1 MNITLK
7 CMNCLLI
14 LSKLFTLLRQK
25 TIQILQELRIPNK
38 LVRLIKMTIQN
49 KEASV
54 KIENLTSNPILI
66 SSGVRQGDPFSATI
80 FNLILGSVIKKL
92 NLRGYVSLKLNQ
104 IVAYADAVAL
114 PARSL
119 KALKEIF
126 HELQNEAT
134 LVGLSIN
141 KGKTKYMQIKRMGIK
156 DITHLK
162 IDNFVFE
169 SVENFNYLGSILN
182 AANKMNIEIAERIA
196 KGNKAYYV
204 NVKLIKSKFLKKNT
218 KMKIYKMMIRP
229 VITYSSETWTLTAK
243 DENNLRIFERQIL
256 RKIFGPVNND
266 NIWRIRNNM
275 EIEKLIEGTDI

>member
-1 MNITLK
+1 
-7 CMNCLLI
+7 
-14 LSKLFTLLRQK
+14 
-25 TIQILQELRIPNK
+25 
-38 LVRLIKMTIQN
+38 MTIQN